1 MSMETSE
8 HGELDHA
15 LRALRE
21 EQGTLEQ
28 ARALEQRLLDKL
40 GEKALMAPLAP
51 AGTHSGRLALLGGMT
66 VLIGLLALIGRPQP
80 APPPPT
86 EPRQGVEAPIASAA
100 PAPAFVPPMTISTPA
115 PPQIETTV
123 ERPPCKPTRDERASR
138 GTRRKAAPPVVL
150 PPREGE
156 LSMLH
161 RARAALRHSP
171 DAALSITEQHA
182 HDYPAGVFVEERE
195 VLAIE
200 ALLKKRRTAEAL
212 DRAERFVAERTSSTY
227 ALQLR
232 EMLLTKPR
240 LVSAALTSERRR
252 PAP

>member
-1 MSMETSE
+1 METHD
-8 HGELDHA
+8 HGELEHA

-40 GEKALMAPLAP
+40 GEKALLAPLAP
-51 AGTHSGRLALLGGMT
+51 AGTHLGRLTLLGGMS
-66 VLIGLLALIGRPQP
+66 VLIGLLALLGRPEHTPLPP
-80 APPPPT
+80 A
-86 EPRQGVEAPIASAA
+86 EPRQGTQAAIASAS
-100 PAPAFVPPMTISTPA
+100 PAPAFVPPMTIDTPA
-115 PPQIETTV
+115 APQIETTV
-123 ERPPCKPTRDERASR
+123 ERRSRRPPRDKRASLV
-138 GTRRKAAPPVVL
+138 TQRKVAPPVVL
-150 PPREGE
+150 PPREDE

-200 ALLKKRRTAEAL
+200 ALLKQRRTAEAL
-212 DRAERFVAERTSSTY
+212 DRAERFVTKQPASTY

-240 LVSAALTSERRR
+240 VVSLALTSEPRG